1 MFSTNPLYIL
11 EFLTKTCVLKQPFT
25 LQKSSLADFCG
36 SVKPILQRTSPIS
49 RFPLCALLTT
59 CTFWNIQQ
67 KPVCYKQPFTLQ
79 KASRAD
85 FCSSLTPMLQKTS
98 PISLNSRRRSKVPL
112 RTPLVF
118 STNPLYNFEFPTKPC
133 VLQAAI
139 YLAKSFV
146 GRLLRLPDADVAK
159 DVPDFPAQEEEVE
172 GSPENSPGVLYQPLV
187 HLLSPLQL
195 LKLLHKRVVT

>member
-1 MFSTNPLYIL
+1 MSWAANFES
-11 EFLTKTCVLKQPFT
+11 C
-25 LQKSSLADFCG
+25 CMG
-36 SVKPILQRTSPIS
+36 
-49 RFPLCALLTT
+49 
-59 CTFWNIQQ
+59 
-67 KPVCYKQPFTLQ
+67 
-79 KASRAD
+79 
-85 FCSSLTPMLQKTS
+85 
-98 PISLNSRRRSKVPL
+98 NSRRRSKVPL

-118 STNPLYNFEFPTKPC
+118 STNPLYNFEFLTKTC

-159 DVPDFPAQEEEVE
+159 DIPDFPAQEEEVE

-195 LKLLHKRVVT
+195 LKLLHKRVVTQNGPRQAQCIRSGTENKILGFDTKEGQGSQVLEGGRPSPW